1 MDELKYKDGKF
12 TVNEIDVSEISA
24 TTEALE
30 IAQSVSA
37 NTQQFSVFD
46 DLEGR
51 IEMTIDAEGKVLG
64 YRDKDGIRHEH
75 KISLNHI
82 ELSDEA
88 VGEISN
94 YLNKNKS
101 DILSLNPKRTELPIL
116 ANFRYKP
123 SDDSGYVTKQFTL
136 LWFSDMHSQGRRL
149 ERIMR
154 YKNQYS
160 TYLFDAVATGDQ
172 NHNWN
177 INYSFWEEAGASG
190 VLAVMGNHEGQG
202 RRYYELTEEDRSNN
216 IISKYTNTDASRS
229 AKEFYTKYI
238 QPYLTDTNI
247 VFNENKA
254 YYYKDYEEMKIRI
267 IALDEFHWNN
277 NIPCKKEYEDGHT
290 ETYYETTYPNG
301 DVVDTGEQEVWFKAT
316 LEDARKKGLHVI
328 CMTHTPDVDTKI
340 DCTFSNLD
348 IPAMHAS
355 IVFEKFAKI
364 VDDFMGEHSDSYG
377 KGNFICWL
385 TGDRHCDQ
393 VAYRSEYPK
402 QLVLVM
408 ETSGSR
414 KGDEGSQYEFTGQYD
429 RIENTKSD
437 DLFNILA
444 IDTSHKLI
452 SIHRVGADM
461 DHHGRGV
468 HNLLISY
475 DSLKVL
481 FNN

>member
-1 MDELKYKDGKF
+1 MEKDADGKF
-12 TVNEIDVSEISA
+12 IEGIRKDGTKVISKIESSSIPDINSIIEETVNSE
-24 TTEALE
+24 
-30 IAQSVSA
+30 
-37 NTQQFSVFD
+37 
-46 DLEGR
+46 
-51 IEMTIDAEGKVLG
+51 
-64 YRDKDGIRHEH
+64 
-75 KISLNHI
+75 
-82 ELSDEA
+82 ELS
-88 VGEISN
+88 
-94 YLNKNKS
+94 NKIKS
-101 DILSLNPKRTELPIL
+101 VVSDNNILAFNSQFIEEPIL
-116 ANFRYKP
+116 ANFRYKA
-123 SDDSGYVTKQFTL
+123 SDYVKYVTRKFTL
-136 LWFSDMHSQGRRL
+136 LWFSDIHSVGRRL
-149 ERIMR
+149 ERIMK

-160 TYLFDAVATGDQ
+160 TYLFDAVSTGDQ
-172 NHNWN
+172 NHTWD
-177 INYSFWEEAGASG
+177 IDYSFWKKAGASG
-190 VLAVMGNHEGQG
+190 VLSVMGNHEGIG

-216 IISKYTNTDASRS
+216 IVSKYTNTDASRS
-229 AKEFYTKYI
+229 AKELYTKYI
-238 QPYLTDTNI
+238 QPYLADTNI
-247 VFNENKA
+247 AFNENKA

-277 NIPCKKEYEDGHT
+277 KIPCKKEYVDGHT

-301 DVVDTGEQEVWFKAT
+301 DIVDTGEQEVWFKAT

-340 DCTFSNLD
+340 ECTFSNLD

-355 IVFEKFAKI
+355 VVFEKFAKI

-393 VAYRSEYPK
+393 IAYRSEYPK

-414 KGDEGSQYEFTGQYD
+414 KGDKGSQWEFTGQYD

-437 DLFNILA
+437 DLFNVLA
-444 IDTSHKLI
+444 IDISHKLI

-461 DHHGRGV
+461 DNHGRGV